1 MPDKIE
7 KKRLNADLTIAL
19 IVMGV
24 ALALVMIFGQSTVL
38 APVAHAPL
46 LVKTLYTAFVQF
58 SIAGLGTVLVMVIRR
73 EGFAAYGL
81 KKEGACKS
89 LLYGLGLIV
98 LLLIYDF
105 IKDGILQYFPFRQV
119 MLTEEALGASFPM
132 NVLSMAIIALTWG
145 FFEGFNYVFFNTKI
159 NALIPIKI
167 PYLRLGPIIMGVAC
181 IFIHGAVGQD
191 MLAMLDAFLVVYLSL
206 LIPEL
211 TGNAWGTI
219 LVFLLYWNA
228 V

>member
-1 MPDKIE
+1 VPDKLE

-19 IVMGV
+19 IAMGV
-24 ALALVMIFGQSTVL
+24 ALAVVMIFGQRSVL
-38 APVAHAPL
+38 APVENAPL

-58 SIAGLGTVLVMVIRR
+58 SIAGLGAVLVMVIRR
-73 EGFAAYGL
+73 EGFSAFGL
-81 KKEGACKS
+81 KKEGAGKS
-89 LLYGLGLIV
+89 LLYGLVLIIV
-98 LLLIYDF
+98 LLIYDLA
-105 IKDGILQYFPFRQV
+105 KDGILQYFPLRQV
-119 MLTEEALGASFPM
+119 MLTEEALGASFPV
-132 NVLSMAIIALTWG
+132 NVLSMALIALTWG
-145 FFEGFNYVFFNTKI
+145 FFEGFNYVFFNAKI
-159 NALIPIKI
+159 NALIPVKI
-167 PYLRLGPIIMGVAC
+167 PYLRLGPILMGIAC
-181 IFIHGAVGQD
+181 IFVHGAVGQD

>member
-1 MPDKIE
+1 MPDRME

-24 ALALVMIFGQSTVL
+24 ALALVMIFGQRAVMATV
-38 APVAHAPL
+38 ADAPL
-46 LVKTLYTAFVQF
+46 LIRTLYTAFVQF
-58 SIAGLGTVLVMVIRR
+58 SIAGLGAVLVMVIRR
-73 EGFAAYGL
+73 EGFSAFGL
-81 KKEGACKS
+81 KKEGAIKS
-89 LLYGLGLIV
+89 LLFGAV
-98 LLLIYDF
+98 LATVFVAYQW
-105 IKDGILQYFPFRQV
+105 IKDGSVNYLPFSQV
-119 MLTEEALGASFPM
+119 MLTKETLGAPFPV

-145 FFEGFNYVFFNTKI
+145 FLEGFNYVFFNAKL

-167 PYLRLGPIIMGVAC
+167 PYLRLGPIIMGIAC

-191 MLAMLDAFLVVYLSL
+191 MLAMLDAFLIVYLSL

-219 LVFLLYWNA
+219 LVFFLYWNA